1 MDAHGRFRKSEGMN
15 RFMAGAVALCAML
28 LPAACAQS
36 VHQTERLT
44 KSDFMVDPGYAGAQ
58 SYSYWPGPGYA
69 PGYGIGYGA
78 GYWGN
83 PFGYYGGPYGPLG
96 FGWYGGYRG
105 FGAAR
110 PPSGSPGHRPPLPL
124 HAPPQFKKKL

>member
-1 MDAHGRFRKSEGMN
+1 MDAHGRFRKS
-15 RFMAGAVALCAML
+15 AGIVALCAML

-36 VHQTERLT
+36 VHQTERLA

-83 PFGYYGGPYGPLG
+83 PFGCYGRHR
-96 FGWYGGYRG
+96 FR
-105 FGAAR
+105 
-110 PPSGSPGHRPPLPL
+110 PGHRPPLPP